1 MICYVESSAAV
12 KLLVQESESDAL
24 AAHLDERAGDHA
36 IVSSLLL
43 ETELRRFAVRVG
55 VSQEAVSAVLAG
67 ITLLEPDRALYRTAG
82 LIPGLHMRSLDA
94 LHVAA
99 ALQLQ
104 ADVMLTYDHRQTEA
118 ARQSGLPTASPG

>member
-12 KLLVQESESDAL
+12 KLLVQEAESDAL
-24 AAHLDERAGDHA
+24 AAHLDERAGEHT
-36 IVSSLLL
+36 IMSCLLV

-82 LIPGLHMRSLDA
+82 LLPGPHMRSLDA

-104 ADVMLTYDHRQTEA
+104 ADVMLTYDHRQAEA
-118 ARQSGLPTASPG
+118 ARWSGLSTASPR